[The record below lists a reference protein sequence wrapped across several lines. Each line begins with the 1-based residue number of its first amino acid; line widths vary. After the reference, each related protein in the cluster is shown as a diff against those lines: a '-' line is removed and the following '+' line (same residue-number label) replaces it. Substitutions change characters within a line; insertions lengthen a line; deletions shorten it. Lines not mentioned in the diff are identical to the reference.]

1 MRAHTASGGGATERG
16 REMVRALRDTFG
28 DSVSRCVVQDVVDGD
43 GRVEFSPVF
52 SPDGAPPLRDQ
63 VRESSAR

>member
-1 MRAHTASGGGATERG
+1 
-16 REMVRALRDTFG
+16 MVRALRDTFG